1 MKVKLFIFSS
11 IVYLDIV
18 LIASANSSA
27 IGNPT
32 AREVLK
38 ANTDADII
46 QLDGLIYSNVT
57 DNEWI
62 KEQEYLLGDKI
73 GEIKKQTKRK
83 WFYRDYFATILPK
96 GTAIYI
102 RERQEYEKDATP
114 FIVLV
119 EKDGEILV
127 YQAMVEG

>member
-11 IVYLDIV
+11 IVCLVIV

-32 AREVLK
+32 ARDILK
-38 ANTDADII
+38 ANSDADII
-46 QLDGLIYSNVT
+46 QIDGLIYSNVT

-73 GEIKKQTKRK
+73 GEIRKQTKRK
-83 WFYRDYFATILPK
+83 WFYLDYFATILPK
-96 GTAIYI
+96 RTAVYI
-102 RERQEYEKDATP
+102 KEGQEYEKDAAP
-114 FIVLV
+114 FTVLV